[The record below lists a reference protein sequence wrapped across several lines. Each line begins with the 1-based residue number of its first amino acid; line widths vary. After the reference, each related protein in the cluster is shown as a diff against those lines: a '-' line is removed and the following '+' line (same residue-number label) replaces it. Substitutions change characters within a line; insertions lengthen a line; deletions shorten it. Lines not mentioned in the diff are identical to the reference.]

1 MKIKT
6 KLWGIT
12 AIIGLMLIVMISVV
26 YLKGRSTIVRLASTE
41 GSATTQRTSLWLNS
55 YFESISGIVNTLA
68 PSAPGLFNPDGTPNK
83 SKMLPALTSILKNNT
98 QINPLDLYI
107 GDAKTGAF
115 ISAAGFTPGG
125 DYDPRKRPW
134 YIAALES
141 DATVFSP
148 PYQDVNTK
156 KIVIAASRAIRSQD
170 HSVLGVIGLEVSLED
185 LATIVPETEV
195 FNAGYGALLDS
206 TGRVLMHKDP
216 SLALKANM
224 LERSEFISD
233 TMLEAGR
240 KIFSSS
246 TSKGQVGAVDYVGD
260 SRVSRRAFYIH
271 LNNGYV
277 FLMTFPTEDLNAIV
291 NEISWPQLVGG
302 ILTTLA
308 ILIGMFFTIPSITR
322 PISGVAK
329 ALSRLA
335 SLNLTPDPSLHW
347 IEKQKQEK
355 TEIGGMVASLVN
367 LRNEIG
373 NAMGNLK
380 QSVDSTT
387 STAKNLEEL
396 THQSNDEAEKSK
408 QAVHFVTN
416 IVTSSLDSINHA
428 NRSVEEV
435 SHAANMTATSA
446 TEGAQASSAT
456 ATISQNAVNGVQQFI
471 GKLSTVEKASLDNSR
486 SISEVGASVV
496 AISEFVNTIRN
507 IASQTNLLALNA
519 AIEAARAGEAGRGF
533 AVVADEVRKL
543 AEESNVASHQVAE
556 LIEKLQHN
564 TNASITA
571 TQQST
576 QVVSEV
582 IVDADETLRELR
594 GALDA
599 IGRINDSMQTIAAA
613 AQEQAASS
621 TEISHSIN
629 QVTESTQDLAEK
641 ITQVGQ
647 TTDRSVETMFEVS
660 NQAKQLAHVSEELQQ
675 IMDRFILD
683 ESTPHSSHRP
693 MLGS

>member
-1 MKIKT
+1 
-6 KLWGIT
+6 
-12 AIIGLMLIVMISVV
+12 
-26 YLKGRSTIVRLASTE
+26 
-41 GSATTQRTSLWLNS
+41 
-55 YFESISGIVNTLA
+55 
-68 PSAPGLFNPDGTPNK
+68 
-83 SKMLPALTSILKNNT
+83 
-98 QINPLDLYI
+98 
-107 GDAKTGAF
+107 
-115 ISAAGFTPGG
+115 
-125 DYDPRKRPW
+125 
-134 YIAALES
+134 
-141 DATVFSP
+141 
-148 PYQDVNTK
+148 
-156 KIVIAASRAIRSQD
+156 
-170 HSVLGVIGLEVSLED
+170 
-185 LATIVPETEV
+185 
-195 FNAGYGALLDS
+195 
-206 TGRVLMHKDP
+206 
-216 SLALKANM
+216 
-224 LERSEFISD
+224 
-233 TMLEAGR
+233 
-240 KIFSSS
+240 
-246 TSKGQVGAVDYVGD
+246 
-260 SRVSRRAFYIH
+260 
-271 LNNGYV
+271 
-277 FLMTFPTEDLNAIV
+277 
-291 NEISWPQLVGG
+291 
-302 ILTTLA
+302 
-308 ILIGMFFTIPSITR
+308 MFFTIPSITR